1 MVEVTCAEDD
11 DIEVSEMEEE
21 AEDEAIA
28 EVGDVEAEDEEVEV
42 TCAEDDDTEVSEM
55 EEEEEVDLRLW

>member
-1 MVEVTCAEDD
+1 MD
-11 DIEVSEMEEE
+11 EE

-28 EVGDVEAEDEEVEV
+28 EVTGAGDDEIEVVGVTDEMDVEAEEVEV